1 MTKNYN
7 IYDSEIKAIQK
18 IIAVIEGQGKHLR
31 NYERSGYEGG
41 ILEFWVEHVSE
52 GWDIEETYSM
62 PYKNIYKKDFEFSFD
77 ECELFRVQRNKLD
90 KVVA

>member
-1 MTKNYN
+1 MAKYYN
-7 IYDSEIKAIQK
+7 IYDSEIKAIQN
-18 IIAVIEGQGKHLR
+18 IIAVAEANGKHLR
-31 NYERSGYEGG
+31 SYTRSGYEGG
-41 ILEFWVEHVSE
+41 TIELWFEHVSD

-77 ECELFRVQRNKLD
+77 DCELFRVQRNKLD